1 MLNFDEFII
10 IYIILNYKI
19 NKQVT
24 HVISSFTIINWI
36 MFEFVISDLFIMH
49 VMFDLT
55 NTIED
60 PLLTRSKH
68 DLQTRTIQYG
78 S

>member
-49 VMFDLT
+49 VVFGLT
-55 NTIED
+55 NTIENQ
-60 PLLTRSKH
+60 LLT
-68 DLQTRTIQYG
+68 
-78 S
+78 